1 MNIDQETLRKVAHLA
16 RLQLRPDEELSM
28 QQNLESVLS
37 WMQQLDE
44 IDTTGVEPL
53 THISERTNAFRDDTA
68 QNNLPLRRA
77 LANAPRSDGSFFKV
91 PKVIE

>member
-44 IDTTGVEPL
+44 IDTTGVEQ
-53 THISERTNAFRDDTA
+53 IG
-68 QNNLPLRRA
+68 RA
-77 LANAPRSDGSFFKV
+77 HVWTPV
-91 PKVIE
+91 TP